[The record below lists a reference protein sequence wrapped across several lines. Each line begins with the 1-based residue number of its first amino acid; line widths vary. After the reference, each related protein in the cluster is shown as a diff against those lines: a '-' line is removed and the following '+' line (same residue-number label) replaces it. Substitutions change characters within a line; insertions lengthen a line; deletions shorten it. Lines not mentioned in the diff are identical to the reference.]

1 MLLLLHRLPLDL
13 LEVVDQ
19 VPEVLPEVLQQMV
32 LHRLLSLQLVK
43 QARGAAVV
51 VPVLNNKNIL
61 TCFYIFFPLGQHLFV
76 DHHVAGGV
84 QGLLH
89 LSHGTLDLKLKSWVI
104 SYRYQSIIIGQHLN
118 LYTYAKTSASKTHKT

>member
-1 MLLLLHRLPLDL
+1 M
-13 LEVVDQ
+13 
-19 VPEVLPEVLQQMV
+19 
-32 LHRLLSLQLVK
+32 
-43 QARGAAVV
+43 
-51 VPVLNNKNIL
+51 NIFI
-61 TCFYIFFPLGQHLFV
+61 TGFYIFFTLGQHLFV

-118 LYTYAKTSASKTHKT
+118 LYTHMQQTKSASKTHKTRETKAKV

>member
-51 VPVLNNKNIL
+51 VPVLNIEIFS
-61 TCFYIFFPLGQHLFV
+61 TGSYIFFTLGQHLFV

-89 LSHGTLDLKLKSWVI
+89 LSHGTLDLELQSWVTN
-104 SYRYQSIIIGQHLN
+104 G
-118 LYTYAKTSASKTHKT
+118 

>member
-1 MLLLLHRLPLDL
+1 MLLLLLLLHRLPLDL

-51 VPVLNNKNIL
+51 VPVLNNENIFNRIL
-61 TCFYIFFPLGQHLFV
+61 YIFH
-76 DHHVAGGV
+76 A
-84 QGLLH
+84 
-89 LSHGTLDLKLKSWVI
+89 
-104 SYRYQSIIIGQHLN
+104 
-118 LYTYAKTSASKTHKT
+118 